1 MTVPSDA
8 VQLDTKH
15 VNGDVA
21 KQPTT
26 PEENALL
33 EKKQEA
39 EADDD
44 NDKSSSGCNVTSALS
59 SLWLGWKVYAQQK
72 VVLAGVSL
80 GLLYM
85 TVLGFDGV
93 TTGKM
98 YMSMYMYMY
107 V

>member
-1 MTVPSDA
+1 MTLHSDA
-8 VQLDTKH
+8 LQLDTKH

-26 PEENALL
+26 PEENTLL

-39 EADDD
+39 EADDM
-44 NDKSSSGCNVTSALS
+44 SSSGCNVTSALS

-98 YMSMYMYMY
+98 YMGMYTYMYMY